1 MVLMENNSRGDI
13 MDLDLNLEPLD
24 PPHDSMLGLGSLLT
38 EIETAHGRIEERIRQ
53 LEAVNSR
60 ARQRQ
65 RWRQGRIPPQTTT
78 ISTEP
83 MQVNSIEGRVQNGE
97 CSVAGQERTVENREG
112 CKRNGAYLV
121 AKALGMGTNANG
133 GALEMGTNA
142 NGGSFFDCN
151 ICLDMARDPIL
162 TCCGH
167 LFCWPCFYQL
177 PNVHSNVKECPV
189 CNGEVIETHITPI
202 YGHGS
207 NNHKVATGDLGVKA
221 PPRPHAHRIESMR
234 QQRVARGIPSFPSE
248 ETLRNISSRISR
260 QQARTTTER
269 SNVLPSQNSTSQVP
283 PGSEAEPSQGL
294 RSVQFSRL
302 LSQGTASFSSLSSAL
317 NTALNSA
324 ERLVEDL
331 EEYIHSHLT
340 RSHASSAVN
349 ERETL
354 TTIAAVLQ
362 LESQALST
370 GVNTT
375 VPPSSSSSRTDVSAI
390 AMRSEDQ
397 VTDSTEINISVPH
410 SSSSRRRNDAPGASD
425 METGDTREPRRRRLR

>member
-65 RWRQGRIPPQTTT
+65 RWRQGRIPPQTITSASEA
-78 ISTEP
+78 I
-83 MQVNSIEGRVQNGE
+83 QVNSIEGRVHDSG
-97 CSVAGQERTVENREG
+97 CSVAGQERTVARIDG

-121 AKALGMGTNANG
+121 AKALEVDTD
-133 GALEMGTNA
+133 A

-151 ICLDMARDPIL
+151 ICLVMAKDPIL

-167 LFCWPCFYQL
+167 LFCWSCFYKL
-177 PNVHSNVKECPV
+177 PDVHSNAKECPV

-202 YGHGS
+202 YGNG
-207 NNHKVATGDLGVKA
+207 NNTHKVATGGDSGVKV
-221 PPRPHAHRIESMR
+221 PPRPHARRIESMR
-234 QQRVARGIPSFPSE
+234 QQRVARGGIPSFPFE
-248 ETLRNISSRISR
+248 ETLRIISSRITR
-260 QQARTTTER
+260 QQARTTSER
-269 SNVLPSQNSTSQVP
+269 SNNVSSSQNSSPQVVP
-283 PGSEAEPSQGL
+283 PSSEADPSQGF
-294 RSVQFSRL
+294 RSLPFSRL

-340 RSHASSAVN
+340 RSHAPSAVN

-362 LESQALST
+362 LESQALGT
-370 GVNTT
+370 GVNVT
-375 VPPSSSSSRTDVSAI
+375 VPPSSSSSRTDVPAT

-397 VTDSTEINISVPH
+397 VTDSTEVNIMLPH
-410 SSSSRRRNDAPGASD
+410 SSSSRRRNAAPGGASD
-425 METGDTREPRRRRLR
+425 MESGDTREPQRRRLR

>member
-1 MVLMENNSRGDI
+1 MENNSRGDI

-83 MQVNSIEGRVQNGE
+83 MQVNSIEGME
-97 CSVAGQERTVENREG
+97 PIC
-112 CKRNGAYLV
+112 
-121 AKALGMGTNANG
+121 
-133 GALEMGTNA
+133 
-142 NGGSFFDCN
+142 FFDCN

-177 PNVHSNVKECPV
+177 PNVHSNVKECPE

-248 ETLRNISSRISR
+248 ETLRIISSQISR

-425 METGDTREPRRRRLR
+425 METGDTRHCFVGVRKTKADVE